1 MILPRV
7 CLAATAAVV
16 VCKFWQPAFVPAHH
30 RLPVVPLSAAAAST
44 AAILGASTAAHADA
58 VDDAAVKFADTLYP
72 LMKRIDFF
80 NAKEVK
86 EFIGTYSQE
95 ADMNPVKIATAV
107 DKILMAGISMDPA
120 LVRIAVKMHS
130 QALGDAGSPLGKI
143 PGQNKLLAPLADVED
158 ISKAIAHMMATSDI
172 NALRE
177 VYDSCKDLPSIASLN
192 KAFYMLDPVVAKNS
206 YKAFLLMGEAVGKAR
221 DVPAVVL

>member
-7 CLAATAAVV
+7 CVAAAAAVA

-58 VDDAAVKFADTLYP
+58 VDDAAVKWADTIYP
-72 LMKRIDFF
+72 LMKKVDWFE
-80 NAKEVK
+80 NKEVK
-86 EFIGTYSQE
+86 EFMATYANE
-95 ADMNPVKIATAV
+95 VVPLKIAIAMQ
-107 DKILMAGISMDPA
+107 KICKSGMSMDPA
-120 LVRIAVKMHS
+120 LVKLSVKTHS
-130 QALGDAGSPLGKI
+130 QALGNAGSIFGKLAS
-143 PGQNKLLAPLADVED
+143 QNKLICPLQDFED
-158 ISKAIAHMMATSDI
+158 ISKSIAHMFASADI
-172 NALRE
+172 NGLRE

-221 DVPAVVL
+221 DIPAVVNM